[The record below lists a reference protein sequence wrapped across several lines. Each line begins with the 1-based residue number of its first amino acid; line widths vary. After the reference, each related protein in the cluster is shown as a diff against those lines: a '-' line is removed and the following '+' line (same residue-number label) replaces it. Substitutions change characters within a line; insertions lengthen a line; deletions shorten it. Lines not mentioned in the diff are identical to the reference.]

1 MLITIK
7 PKIKGDKM
15 LKLIEKI
22 NEDQREL
29 RSDLYKLEI
38 AIKEMEFEEVGDAEE
53 SPTQD

>member
-38 AIKEMEFEEVGDAEE
+38 AIREMEFEEVGDAEE